1 MFVLVGIPLLLVA
14 VSACLFVASL
24 ILGFVLLRTRHRLL
38 SPFLF
43 FVPTFGSAFAVLL
56 AWPVAYLLDR
66 ADPQGGY
73 FRLLLGF
80 PVGAFSGSC
89 VGLIPAFV
97 MRRVMKRERL

>member
-1 MFVLVGIPLLLVA
+1 MLVLVGIPLLLV
-14 VSACLFVASL
+14 VLSAFLFIASI

-38 SPFLF
+38 APFLF

-80 PVGAFSGSC
+80 PIGAFSGSC
-89 VGLIPAFV
+89 LGLIPACV
-97 MRRVMKRERL
+97 MRRVMKHE